1 MEGSALPPPSDDHQT
16 DTYDNSTYAGSADQ
30 PARSGTV
37 TFPRISDYWPEENGP
52 RPAATSARPADD
64 GPRPAATSA
73 PPVPGSAAPKRARLR
88 LIAGAAGAVL
98 VLSVGGVALARLGGG
113 DEDPA
118 PSPPAAADPGIIV
131 GGTPNPPVS
140 IAPAPP
146 SAAVTTPPASAPAAP
161 ASPTAPPGPA
171 FAAGTFV
178 LASDLTELNVTLG
191 RPSGNGVARVGSPDG
206 SGVVPDA
213 DLDGT
218 TLELTARKKGD
229 EDGSGQ
235 VDVVLDE
242 RIAWTVRMDGGVKR
256 GMFAMAGG
264 KVGDF
269 YFEGGA
275 DRLEL
280 TLPRQERQ
288 IEIRMAGGVHRW
300 TIGTE
305 GEFPVRVKI
314 RKGAGSVDLNGDRD
328 EGVDRGRTLRA
339 QGSDTKSGG
348 LRIEAVAGIGSLSVA
363 PLEA

>member
-1 MEGSALPPPSDDHQT
+1 MDGTALPPLSDTQQT
-16 DTYDNSTYAGSADQ
+16 DTYDTSTYAGPVEQSDR
-30 PARSGTV
+30 PATV
-37 TFPRISDYWPEENGP
+37 AFPRISDYWPDETG
-52 RPAATSARPADD
+52 AS
-64 GPRPAATSA
+64 SA
-73 PPVPGSAAPKRARLR
+73 PSEPEKAEPRRRWRWV
-88 LIAGAAGAVL
+88 AGAAGAVL
-98 VLSVGGVALARLGGG
+98 VLSAGGVALARLTSD
-113 DEDPA
+113 DEPA
-118 PSPPAAADPGIIV
+118 PAPTAAADPGIIV

-140 IAPAPP
+140 IAPAPT
-146 SAAVTTPPASAPAAP
+146 SAAATTPSQAP
-161 ASPTAPPGPA
+161 ASPPPPPGPA

-191 RPSGNGVARVGSPDG
+191 RPAGNGVARVGSPDG
-206 SGVVPDA
+206 SGLVPDA
-213 DLDGT
+213 TLDGT
-218 TLELTARKKGD
+218 TLKLTADRKR
-229 EDGSGQ
+229 DGSGQ

-242 RIAWTVRMDGGVKR
+242 RIAWSVRMDGGVER

-264 KVGDF
+264 KVRDF

-300 TIGTE
+300 RIGTE

-328 EGVDRGRTLRA
+328 QGVDRGETLRS
-339 QGSDTKSGG
+339 QGSDAKSGG

-363 PLEA
+363 PIEA